1 MNDNGKQLLKNSAY
15 NTLPERN
22 SDHILTLDYVNNGVT
37 STLNASPNNGDKTG
51 IVKAT
56 VTYLGTEGVAADAD
70 PYKDQINVA
79 REPLYLAYD
88 GAYYS
93 GEIDTGIQGGK
104 FNIKLDYYSDDQ
116 WDNVDGVITIKDNAE
131 AVDSVETPLYFD
143 YSKEYDVFNN
153 DANNVL
159 YSMSKAANNG
169 TYSQNEVNYNVST
182 DETSQS
188 TYNSTMMFFLL
199 LSVGLFLVDIF
210 VRKSEFIKKKKVA
223 DAGAISSPAN

>member
-1 MNDNGKQLLKNSAY
+1 MRYRQKQ
-15 NTLPERN
+15 
-22 SDHILTLDYVNNGVT
+22 
-37 STLNASPNNGDKTG
+37 
-51 IVKAT
+51 
-56 VTYLGTEGVAADAD
+56 
-70 PYKDQINVA
+70 
-79 REPLYLAYD
+79 
-88 GAYYS
+88 
-93 GEIDTGIQGGK
+93 
-104 FNIKLDYYSDDQ
+104 
-116 WDNVDGVITIKDNAE
+116 
-131 AVDSVETPLYFD
+131 TPLYFD